1 MAMTF
6 EQLVK
11 EMEAVIEDSYTNGV
25 TLDEAERLAGRFL
38 HAQMQV
44 SAELKNAD
52 LDSRMKKSGVK
63 ALRAAV
69 YLEAN
74 ATKAERKLTE
84 AAIAAM
90 VDSHEIIQAESNLLD
105 TSESTRSDLERYY
118 DIFSNA
124 HVHFRTIAKGRFES

>member
-1 MAMTF
+1 MTF

-11 EMEAVIEDSYTNGV
+11 ELETAIEDSYTNGV

-90 VDSHEIIQAESNLLD
+90 VDAHDIVQAESNSLD
-105 TSESTRSDLERYY
+105 IAEATRSDLERYY